1 MWQLFSLMNFCI
13 GLFSLSKVNLSN
25 FISSLRALFPHLKC
39 IANRQPRYIGYKRQT
54 CGINPTAFIFGRL
67 PLLNW
72 TISKLSLQMAYLV
85 LELLNLA
92 LRLILIEFHYLSKLL
107 FLLLNVQSHLCF
119 IRLCLLIYVLELLLN
134 CLFDLLLHEVID
146 VLLGLLVQAVQVAA
160 VFVEEVFALHVDL
173 LSHGIGQALVLT
185 LVE

>member
-1 MWQLFSLMNFCI
+1 
-13 GLFSLSKVNLSN
+13 
-25 FISSLRALFPHLKC
+25 
-39 IANRQPRYIGYKRQT
+39 
-54 CGINPTAFIFGRL
+54 
-67 PLLNW
+67 
-72 TISKLSLQMAYLV
+72 MAYLA

-119 IRLCLLIYVLELLLN
+119 IGLSLLIYVLELLLHR
-134 CLFDLLLHEVID
+134 LFDLLLHEVLD

-173 LSHGIGQALVLT
+173 LAHGIGQALVLT
-185 LVE
+185 LVGLVSVSGQILLFYLPGVRIGAWFLNQEGLILFLHVISTHWLACWHSFGCHWA